1 MSPHPPVSLRRF
13 RTARPGGRALQK
25 GTPPER
31 AAQVCRPY
39 GWNGF
44 PTVGDRE
51 GRPYICL
58 KPDGRVRVPQGVSQ
72 RRFRTARRVVAPYK
86 WRVPPLRAATWGRP
100 YGE

>member
-58 KPDGRVRVPQGVSQ
+58 KPDGRVRVP
-72 RRFRTARRVVAPYK
+72 
-86 WRVPPLRAATWGRP
+86 
-100 YGE
+100 

>member
-25 GTPPER
+25 GTPPGR

-51 GRPYICL
+51 GRPY
-58 KPDGRVRVPQGVSQ
+58 
-72 RRFRTARRVVAPYK
+72 
-86 WRVPPLRAATWGRP
+86 
-100 YGE
+100 GE